1 MKLTENFINNGT
13 RIWLA
18 ILLLG
23 IGGVIAF
30 LNIGRLEDPAF
41 TIKTAVVVTRYE
53 GASAQQ
59 VEEEVTLPLE
69 NAIQQLPYIDNVT
82 SISSVGLSQ
91 ITVNIRAEYGAA
103 ELPQIWDVLRRR
115 INDATVRLPPGSSP
129 PIVNDDFGD
138 VYGFFFS
145 LHGAGYS
152 NQELR
157 NFAELLRREL
167 VVVPGVGKVGIVGV
181 VPEEVQIEISRA
193 QMTAAN

>member
-23 IGGVIAF
+23 IGGVLAF

-41 TIKTAVVVTRYE
+41 TIKTAVVVTRYD

-69 NAIQQLPYIDNVT
+69 NAIQQLPYIDNIT

-91 ITVNIRAEYGAA
+91 N
-103 ELPQIWDVLRRR
+103 
-115 INDATVRLPPGSSP
+115 
-129 PIVNDDFGD
+129 
-138 VYGFFFS
+138 
-145 LHGAGYS
+145 HH
-152 NQELR
+152 
-157 NFAELLRREL
+157 
-167 VVVPGVGKVGIVGV
+167 
-181 VPEEVQIEISRA
+181 
-193 QMTAAN
+193 